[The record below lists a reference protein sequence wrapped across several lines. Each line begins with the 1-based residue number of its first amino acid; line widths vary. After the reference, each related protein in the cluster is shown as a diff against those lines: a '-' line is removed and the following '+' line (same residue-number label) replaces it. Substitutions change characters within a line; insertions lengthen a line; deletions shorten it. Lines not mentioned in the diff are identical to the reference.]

1 MNHQDRCSMDLHQ
14 WGDMANRPVRC
25 SCRDAARACSPCL
38 PTRRPPD
45 HGTEPS
51 HPTRPHVAP
60 TGLAAGSCKSIPDC
74 AQVYSRPKAA
84 SRPGVCHAIWPPLR
98 QENTAGKRHKARIR
112 TKGSSL
118 DRNAENAERAIQ
130 PPPPV
135 CWAKLC
141 FCLPGIGPI
150 TPVFQVPPIGRHLGC
165 LLFEPVASVPDDLL
179 FGVELQLPEQ
189 NPGTQENEI
198 RI

>member
-1 MNHQDRCSMDLHQ
+1 MDLHQ
-14 WGDMANRPVRC
+14 WADVANRTVRC
-25 SCRDAARACSPCL
+25 SCGDAVRACSPWL
-38 PTRRPPD
+38 PSRRPPD
-45 HGTEPS
+45 HGAGPS
-51 HPTRPHVAP
+51 HPARRHVAP

-74 AQVYSRPKAA
+74 ALVYSRPKAA
-84 SRPGVCHAIWPPLR
+84 SRPGVYHAIWPPLR
-98 QENTAGKRHKARIR
+98 QGHSEGKRHKAEIR

-118 DRNAENAERAIQ
+118 DWNAENAERAIQ
-130 PPPPV
+130 PPP
-135 CWAKLC
+135 LC
-141 FCLPGIGPI
+141 SARLRFCLPGIGPI